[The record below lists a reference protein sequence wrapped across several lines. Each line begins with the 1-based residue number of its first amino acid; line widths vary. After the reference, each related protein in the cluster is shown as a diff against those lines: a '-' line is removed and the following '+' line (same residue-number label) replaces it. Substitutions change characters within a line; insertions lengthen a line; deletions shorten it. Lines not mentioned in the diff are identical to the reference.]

1 MPIKGEKERR
11 REDKKNGEREKTG
24 RDTERCA
31 SERPQQSEAH
41 DKMGISGRIN
51 IEMEREEGREKA
63 TLRDWVARENR
74 GIQSSEKVRLEGIN

>member
-11 REDKKNGEREKTG
+11 REDKKNREREKTG

-31 SERPQQSEAH
+31 SERPQSEAH

-51 IEMEREEGREKA
+51 TEMEREEGREKA
-63 TLRDWVARENR
+63 TLRDWVARNTG
-74 GIQSSEKVRLEGIN
+74 GIQLTRVKRWD